1 MGSSLV
7 ADILAASGQPVAGD
21 TLTIEQLRLAINEKR
36 VLEVSYWSVM
46 GEGSASFGFAIELSH
61 YSVSKAFP
69 PYIVFPKPI
78 PRALRM
84 RSSGGWD
91 EIADVYAEFGIFDY

>member
-1 MGSSLV
+1 MSSSLV
-7 ADILAASGQPVAGD
+7 NDILAVSGQPVAGD
-21 TLTIEQLRLAINEKR
+21 TLTVEQLRSAIKEKR

-46 GEGSASFGFAIELSH
+46 GEGSASFGFAYELLH

-84 RSSGGWD
+84 RSSGRWD
-91 EIADVYAEFGIFDY
+91 DIADVFIEFGIFDY

>member
-1 MGSSLV
+1 MV
-7 ADILAASGQPVAGD
+7 EDILAAAGKPVSGD
-21 TLTIEQLRLAINEKR
+21 TLTVEQLRLAINEKR

-46 GEGSASFGFAIELSH
+46 GEGSASFGFAYELSH

-78 PRALRM
+78 PREFRIN
-84 RSSGGWD
+84 SSGSWD
-91 EIADVYAEFGIFDY
+91 DIADVFIEFGINDY

>member
-1 MGSSLV
+1 MSNSLV
-7 ADILAASGQPVAGD
+7 EDILAAAGQPVAGD
-21 TLTIEQLRLAINEKR
+21 TLTVEQMRLAIKEKR

-46 GEGSASFGFAIELSH
+46 GEGSASFGFAYELSH

-78 PRALRM
+78 PRALRIN
-84 RSSGGWD
+84 SSGSWND
-91 EIADVYAEFGIFDY
+91 ISDVFIEFGIFDY